1 MAGDPPAPAG
11 PSSDGWELEVHE
23 TGLICFSIPQPP
35 TEIVPSL
42 QIKVA
47 FPRRGGTDCCH
58 TETGA
63 ERSWKPVLYHSPSPG
78 SSGTLGRPPNP
89 SETPCPLFYQWPCC
103 HQPALLRSFPGRMRS
118 WSGPVIQRSGG
129 AGGPDRT
136 THSLS
141 ALLPHRQ
148 AGSRPLASATRKYQ
162 TELTGRKKPEGYRLQ
177 AKTRLWFHVN

>member
-103 HQPALLRSFPGRMRS
+103 HQPCSPPQL
-118 WSGPVIQRSGG
+118 SGQNEIMVRTRDSAQRRRRGTRQDHPLTLGAPAPQTGGQQASGQCNMQI
-129 AGGPDRT
+129 P
-136 THSLS
+136 
-141 ALLPHRQ
+141 
-148 AGSRPLASATRKYQ
+148 
-162 TELTGRKKPEGYRLQ
+162 
-177 AKTRLWFHVN
+177 N